1 MLRIH
6 EAANAA
12 VPYLNSF
19 FGPRRVPAPASFAR
33 AVSTTG
39 TPGVQAE
46 DRSVDVPGQATR
58 ESTTPLKLTGKILK
72 TGAIAAVLSLS
83 LAACGGT
90 SGPAS
95 GGASTDA
102 LAGAQT
108 PDKYTT
114 ADVTPLDKIEKDKLG
129 LLTPGVL
136 KVGTLSD
143 APPSIYID
151 KSGNFTGFDNELLK
165 AMAAKLDLKVEFA
178 STQFQSLLA
187 QVKNKQFDVGSS
199 SISTTDARRKTVGF
213 TNGYDFGFMALV
225 SKTDSKVKAISELK
239 DGVRVGVV
247 QGTVQDDLVTNQ
259 LKLDPVRF
267 KDYNTAYANVK
278 SGQIDAWLA
287 PSQQAEGQI
296 KEGDGTKIQEKKV
309 ATQNFSAYAV
319 AKDNQPLT
327 DALNSALDAVIAD
340 GTWTKLV
347 KQWFPERKNDAERM
361 PDGWKPGSKAV
372 KVPADK

>member
-1 MLRIH
+1 
-6 EAANAA
+6 
-12 VPYLNSF
+12 
-19 FGPRRVPAPASFAR
+19 
-33 AVSTTG
+33 
-39 TPGVQAE
+39 
-46 DRSVDVPGQATR
+46 VDVPGQATR

-199 SISTTDARRKTVGF
+199 SISTTDARRETVSF